1 MADPASILVKIQRNQ
16 LHKYLV
22 SLVNTMTHGRSAV
35 ARLHV
40 DPALYTADSIEV
52 RKDMTH
58 KLDTDINVSTN
69 TEINFDDCT
78 DPVQSGAKVKKFN
91 GASKRLRL
99 WAATQLIAHHNRVIA
114 LGVHRRSR
122 VDGPRTLDSK
132 A

>member
-1 MADPASILVKIQRNQ
+1 MK
-16 LHKYLV
+16 
-22 SLVNTMTHGRSAV
+22 TMFAIIKSTGRLFDTIAW
-35 ARLHV
+35 AR
-40 DPALYTADSIEV
+40 
-52 RKDMTH
+52 
-58 KLDTDINVSTN
+58 
-69 TEINFDDCT
+69 
-78 DPVQSGAKVKKFN
+78 VQSGAKVKKFN